1 MIPGP
6 IESHLRESH
15 RGFEH
20 HTHRT
25 AMSAQELASAEH
37 VSGHRVAK
45 PVVVS
50 LDGLLAFAVVAATDR
65 VSLAA
70 LEEATGRPAELVPES
85 EFSPRFQPCEA
96 GAEPPLAMFGVPIF
110 VDEKL
115 LREEKLVMP
124 GGTHEDSIVLAT
136 SEWMRCEGVT
146 PIAGL
151 GTARTGRSD
160 FGG

>member
-1 MIPGP
+1 MIPRP

-15 RGFEH
+15 RGYEH

-25 AMSAQELASAEH
+25 AMSAQELAAAEH

-50 LDGLLAFAVVAATDR
+50 LDGLLAFAVVAAADR

-70 LEEATGRPAELVPES
+70 LEEATGRPTELVPES

-110 VDEKL
+110 VDESL
-115 LREEKLVMP
+115 LKEKKLVMP
-124 GGTHEDSIVLAT
+124 GGTHEDAIVLDT
-136 SEWMRCEGVT
+136 GEWMRCEGVT

-151 GTARTGRSD
+151 GTAMMGHSD

>member
-1 MIPGP
+1 
-6 IESHLRESH
+6 
-15 RGFEH
+15 
-20 HTHRT
+20 
-25 AMSAQELASAEH
+25 MSAQELAAAEH

-50 LDGLLAFAVVAATDR
+50 LDGLLAFAVVAAADR

-70 LEEATGRPAELVPES
+70 LEEATGRPTELVPES

-110 VDEKL
+110 VDESL
-115 LREEKLVMP
+115 LKEKKLVMP
-124 GGTHEDSIVLAT
+124 GGTHEDAIVLDT
-136 SEWMRCEGVT
+136 GEWMRCEGVT

-151 GTARTGRSD
+151 GTAMTGHSD

>member
-15 RGFEH
+15 RGYEH

-25 AMSAQELASAEH
+25 AMSAQELAAAEH
-37 VSGHRVAK
+37 VSGHQVAK

-50 LDGLLAFAVVAATDR
+50 LDGLLAFAVVAAADR

-70 LEEATGRPAELVPES
+70 LEEATGRPTELVPES

-110 VDEKL
+110 VDESL
-115 LREEKLVMP
+115 LKEKKLVMP
-124 GGTHEDSIVLAT
+124 GGTHEDAIVLDT
-136 SEWMRCEGVT
+136 GEWMRCEGVT

-151 GTARTGRSD
+151 GTAMTGHSD

>member
-15 RGFEH
+15 RGYEH

-25 AMSAQELASAEH
+25 AMSAQELAAAEH

-50 LDGLLAFAVVAATDR
+50 LDGLLAFAVVAAADR

-70 LEEATGRPAELVPES
+70 LEEATGRPTELVPES
-85 EFSPRFQPCEA
+85 GFSPRFQPCEA

-110 VDEKL
+110 VDESL
-115 LREEKLVMP
+115 LKEKKLVMP
-124 GGTHEDSIVLAT
+124 GGTHEDAIVLDT
-136 SEWMRCEGVT
+136 GEWMRCEGVT

-151 GTARTGRSD
+151 GTAMTGHSD